1 MSHSKKQRVTVKRR
15 LMEFNEKYLCEKN
28 SGLWCKLCQVSIP
41 FEKKSSISQHL
52 DTQLHKSL
60 IEASKSNQ
68 KNLVFNSSNNSN
80 RNEIK
85 KKFGRDLMMAF
96 ASANIPVNKLENQQL
111 RKNITKYLKPEVEN
125 CWPSSTTVRKSL
137 EEIHE
142 TETVKLKESFKQ
154 KKIAIFADETTDSQQ
169 RYVLNVLILELD
181 YFKRL
186 QTITRRNVFSRSKI
200 IH

>member
-1 MSHSKKQRVTVKRR
+1 M
-15 LMEFNEKYLCEKN
+15 
-28 SGLWCKLCQVSIP
+28 
-41 FEKKSSISQHL
+41 

-85 KKFGRDLMMAF
+85 KQFGRDLMMAF

-154 KKIAIFADETTDSQQ
+154 KKIAIFADETTDM
-169 RYVLNVLILELD
+169 
-181 YFKRL
+181 F
-186 QTITRRNVFSRSKI
+186 
-200 IH
+200 